1 MEALIEFLKYTIP
14 GLIVFFTAYLM
25 IKTFLDNEQKKRA
38 IDLKTNNQK
47 LVTPIKLQAYE
58 RLTLFLERINPEA
71 LLLRT
76 QMPSMTVG
84 RLQAALLT
92 TIRAEYDHNISQ
104 QIYISGKTWM
114 TVRGAKD
121 NVVRIINISADS
133 LDKEQ
138 PATMLSQRIM
148 ETIISIEK
156 SPTQIA
162 LEILKMEVNH
172 FM

>member
-1 MEALIEFLKYTIP
+1 MEALLELLKFTIP
-14 GLIVFFTAYLM
+14 GLIVFFTAYFM
-25 IKTFLDNEQKKRA
+25 IKSFMDNEQKKRS

-47 LVTPIKLQAYE
+47 LVTPIRLQAYE
-58 RLTLFLERINPEA
+58 RLTLFLERINPES

-76 QMPSMTVG
+76 QVQSMTVE

-92 TIRAEYDHNISQ
+92 TIRAEYEHNISQ
-104 QIYISGKTWM
+104 QVYISGKTWLA
-114 TVRGAKD
+114 VKGAKD
-121 NVVRIINISADS
+121 NVIKIINTCADH
-133 LDKEQ
+133 LQ
-138 PATMLSQRIM
+138 PDQPGSMLTQRVM

-162 LEILKMEVNH
+162 MEILKMEANH